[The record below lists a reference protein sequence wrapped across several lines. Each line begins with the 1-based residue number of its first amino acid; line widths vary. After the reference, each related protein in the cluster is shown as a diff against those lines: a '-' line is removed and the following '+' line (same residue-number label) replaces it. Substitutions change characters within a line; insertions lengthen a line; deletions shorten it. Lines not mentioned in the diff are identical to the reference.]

1 MINLIL
7 EWPPQLGVSR
17 SRLTLIRSGWRM
29 LSDAPSPHRTAVT
42 ETVGDRA
49 AGRVIIT
56 LSFECDFV
64 NQPIRLPGHS

>member
-29 LSDAPSPHRTAVT
+29 LS
-42 ETVGDRA
+42 E
-49 AGRVIIT
+49 
-56 LSFECDFV
+56 LC
-64 NQPIRLPGHS
+64 LYLY